1 MAAWARICCP
11 VDFSPASR
19 EALERAAELARGSG
33 AELVL
38 VHVYEPRPRPVVT
51 DTLVAE
57 PEMLAQAPVE
67 LERELTAWRDAARK
81 ASARP
86 VDCAFL
92 RGDPTA
98 EIVRFAGEGRYDL
111 LVLGTHGRS
120 ELEHAAFGSVAE
132 QVVREA
138 PCSVLV
144 ARAGARSRG
153 GGGR

>member
-1 MAAWARICCP
+1 MTAWTRIACP

-19 EALERAAELARGSG
+19 VALERAAELARGSG
-33 AELVL
+33 AELML
-38 VHVYEPRPRPVVT
+38 IHVYEPRPRPLKT
-51 DTLVAE
+51 DTLVADAE
-57 PEMLAQAPVE
+57 LLDQAPVE
-67 LERELTAWRDAARK
+67 LERELTAWRDVARK

-111 LVLGTHGRS
+111 LVLGTHGRT

-132 QVVREA
+132 KVVREA
-138 PCSVLV
+138 RCSVLV
-144 ARAGARSRG
+144 VRPVARSPG
-153 GGGR
+153 GEGR